1 MNEPRELGVAT
12 IESGELRFEMAG
24 TGPVVVFV
32 HGNFMD
38 ARMWGPQFDAFAEGF
53 TAVRYDVRG
62 FGASPRAAGPYS
74 HRGDLRALLARLG
87 HDRAHLVGVS
97 MGGEIVVETALEFPD
112 LAASLVVVPGWSL
125 ESLQWA
131 EEGWEAIGAA
141 VRDHDHLRA
150 REIIMDFPPMRS
162 LMARPDLRDSVAH
175 IMDAYPWR
183 DFEAEEEYVSIDP
196 PAMGRLAEI
205 GCPTLVISGA
215 LDDPAFLDTGGF
227 IAREV
232 PGARRIVI
240 PDAGHMVNMEQPAA
254 FNRAVRSFITE
265 AQANVLPPR

>member
-1 MNEPRELGVAT
+1 MGVT
-12 IESGELRFEMAG
+12 PIQGGELRFERAG

-38 ARMWGPQFDAFAEGF
+38 ARMWDPQFDAFAEGF

-62 FGASPRAAGPYS
+62 FGASPLAVGPYS
-74 HRGDLRALLARLG
+74 HHGDLRALLSRLG
-87 HDRAHLVGVS
+87 HERAHLVGLS
-97 MGGEIVVETALEFPD
+97 LGGHIVLETALEFPD
-112 LAASLVVVPGWSL
+112 LAASLVVVPGWPL
-125 ESLQWA
+125 ESEQWMVQ
-131 EEGWEAIGAA
+131 GWQAIGAA

-162 LMARPDLRDSVAH
+162 LVARPDLRDSVAH
-175 IMDAYPWR
+175 IMDAYPWQH
-183 DFEAEEEYVSIDP
+183 FEAEEEYVSIDP
-196 PAMGRLAEI
+196 PAMERLAEI

-215 LDDPAFLDTGGF
+215 LDDPAFLDTGAF

-265 AQANVLPPR
+265 AGADLR